1 MPVGIGGKGPE
12 SSRDDPRKVV
22 GVMES
27 EPDPNAPTLGEMT
40 AELLARHDR
49 PGPRYTSYPTA
60 VEFHDGFG
68 PADHGACL
76 DDAAG
81 RPDDPLSLYVHL
93 PFCEHRC
100 SFCACHVVVTQTD
113 SVAEAYLSRLVAEAR
128 LTGEKLGDRR
138 VLQQYHWGGGT
149 PTYYSPTTLAELH
162 HSLLSEFELA
172 PGAEVALEVDPR
184 VTTAEHLTVLR
195 EVGFN
200 RVSMGVQDTD
210 DRVQNLIGR
219 NQTWQQTVELHEEA
233 RRLDYSSINIDLIY
247 GLPGQD
253 ENSFGNS
260 LDQVIGLQPDRLAVY
275 SFALVPWMRPHQK
288 RIDVDLLPDR
298 DVKFGLLSLAISRLT
313 DAGYQQI
320 GMDHFARPDDELSTS
335 YANGTL
341 SRNFMGYTTKRGT
354 EIVGLGSSAIS
365 DIGSAYA
372 QNHRRLAS
380 YYEAVDAGGLPVERG
395 VALTSEDQLRRF
407 VITEL
412 MCNGRLDASDVM
424 ARFGVDLASHFA
436 VEIAELT
443 APGGLI
449 DTGFVR
455 LSGTD
460 IEATP
465 LGRPFIR
472 NVAMVFDTR
481 LRAAPTGEKTFSRT
495 V

>member
-1 MPVGIGGKGPE
+1 
-12 SSRDDPRKVV
+12 
-22 GVMES
+22 
-27 EPDPNAPTLGEMT
+27 MT

-60 VEFHDGFG
+60 VEFHEGFG
-68 PADHGACL
+68 PEDHANRL
-76 DDAAG
+76 LQAAG

-100 SFCACHVVVTQTD
+100 SFCACHVVITRNE
-113 SVAEAYLSRLVAEAR
+113 SVADAYLGRLVAEAR
-128 LTGEKLGDRR
+128 LTSELLGERR

-149 PTYYSPTTLAELH
+149 PTYYPPSTLAELH
-162 HSLLSEFELA
+162 RELLTEFDLA

-184 VTTAEHLTVLR
+184 VTTAEHLTALR

-200 RVSMGVQDTD
+200 RVSMGVQDVDT
-210 DRVQNLIGR
+210 RVQDLIGR
-219 NQTWQQTVELHEEA
+219 HQTWEQTAGLHEAA
-233 RRLDYSSINIDLIY
+233 RKLDYASINIDLVY
-247 GLPGQD
+247 GLPGQTED
-253 ENSFGNS
+253 SFGRS
-260 LDQVIGLQPDRLAVY
+260 LDAVIDLQPDRLAVY

-298 DVKFGLLSLAISRLT
+298 DVKFALLSLAISRLT
-313 DAGYQQI
+313 EAGYQSI
-320 GMDHFARPDDELSTS
+320 GMDHFARPDDELFIA
-335 YANGTL
+335 YADGTL

-365 DIGSAYA
+365 DLSSAYA
-372 QNHRRLAS
+372 QNHRRTAS
-380 YYEAVDAGGLPVERG
+380 YYQAVDAGELPVERG
-395 VALTSEDQLRRF
+395 IALDPEDQLRRY

-412 MCNGRLDASDVM
+412 MCNGRLQAKDV
-424 ARFGVDLASHFA
+424 AERFGIDVAEHFTGELAELAS
-436 VEIAELT
+436 
-443 APGGLI
+443 PGGLI
-449 DTGFVR
+449 DTGFVEV
-455 LSGTD
+455 SNTG

-481 LRAAPTGEKTFSRT
+481 LGATPTDKQVFSRT

>member
-1 MPVGIGGKGPE
+1 MNAPD
-12 SSRDDPRKVV
+12 S
-22 GVMES
+22 
-27 EPDPNAPTLGEMT
+27 DPNLVIAGEMT
-40 AELLARHDR
+40 AELLARYDR

-68 PADHGACL
+68 PADHATRLCE
-76 DDAAG
+76 AAH

-100 SFCACHVVVTQTD
+100 SFCACHVVVTKAE
-113 SVAEAYLSRLVAEAR
+113 SVADAYLSRLVAEAR
-128 LTGEKLGDRR
+128 TTADKLGDRR

-149 PTYYSPTTLAELH
+149 PTYYSPSTLADLH
-162 HSLLSEFELA
+162 RDLLAEFDLA

-184 VTTAEHLTVLR
+184 VTNEEHLTVLR
-195 EVGFN
+195 ECGFN
-200 RVSMGVQDTD
+200 RLSMGVQDTD
-210 DRVQNLIGR
+210 DHVQDLIGR
-219 NQTWQQTVELHEEA
+219 NQTWQQTVDLNDAA
-233 RRLDYSSINIDLIY
+233 RRLAYSSINIDLIY
-247 GLPGQD
+247 GLPGQN
-253 ENSFGNS
+253 EESFGRS
-260 LDQVIGLQPDRLAVY
+260 LDQVIGLEPDRLAVY
-275 SFALVPWMRPHQK
+275 SFALVPWMRPHQN
-288 RIDVDLLPDR
+288 RIDAGLLPDR
-298 DVKFGLLSLAISRLT
+298 DVKFSLLSLAISRLT
-313 DAGYQQI
+313 EAGYQQI
-320 GMDHFARPDDELSTS
+320 GMDHFARPGDELSTA

-380 YYEAVDAGGLPVERG
+380 YYEAVDGGELPVERG

-412 MCNGRLDASDVM
+412 MCNGRLQATDVM
-424 ARFGVDLASHFA
+424 ERFGVDMASHFGP
-436 VEIAELT
+436 ELAELEST
-443 APGGLI
+443 GGLV
-449 DTGFVR
+449 DTGFVEMN
-455 LSGTD
+455 GAD
-460 IEATP
+460 IEATA

-481 LRAAPTGEKTFSRT
+481 LRSAPTGEQTFSRT

>member
-1 MPVGIGGKGPE
+1 MREVG
-12 SSRDDPRKVV
+12 
-22 GVMES
+22 
-27 EPDPNAPTLGEMT
+27 APQMT

-60 VEFHDGFG
+60 VEFHEGFG
-68 PADHGACL
+68 PSEHATRL
-76 DDAAG
+76 RDAAG

-100 SFCACHVVVTQTD
+100 SFCACHVVVTQTE
-113 SVAEAYLSRLVAEAR
+113 SVAEAYLRRLTAEAR
-128 LTGEKLGDRR
+128 IVAEHLGDRR

-149 PTYYSPTTLAELH
+149 PTHHAPTTLVRLH
-162 HSLLSEFELA
+162 HDLLSQFELA

-184 VTTAEHLTVLR
+184 VTTEEHLSTLR
-195 EVGFN
+195 EIGFN
-200 RVSMGVQDTD
+200 RISMGVQDID
-210 DRVQNLIGR
+210 ERVQDLIGR
-219 NQTWQQTVELHEEA
+219 HQTWEQTAALHETA
-233 RRLDYSSINIDLIY
+233 RQLGYVSINIDLIY

-253 ENSFGNS
+253 EVSFARS
-260 LDQVIGLQPDRLAVY
+260 LDSVIGLRPDRLAVY

-288 RIDVDLLPDR
+288 RIDAGLLPDR
-298 DVKFGLLSLAISRLT
+298 DTKFALLSLAISKLT

-335 YANGTL
+335 YADGTL

-354 EIVGLGSSAIS
+354 EIVGLGTSAIS

-380 YYEAVDAGGLPVERG
+380 YYEAVGTGELPVERG
-395 VALTSEDQLRRF
+395 VALDDEDRLRRF

-412 MCNGRLDASDVM
+412 MCNGRIRAPELAD
-424 ARFGVDLASHFA
+424 RFGIDLAEHFA
-436 VEIAELT
+436 PEITELES
-443 APGGLI
+443 PGGLV
-449 DTGFVR
+449 DTGFVQVNEA
-455 LSGTD
+455 D
-460 IEATP
+460 IEATA

-481 LRAAPTGEKTFSRT
+481 LRAAAAGEQTYSRT